1 MTASRL
7 GPKIKCSKWEIG
19 LTLSPGRE
27 VTGKVFKFGA
37 TAATCIEKNKS
48 KDREK
53 RLEALQSAFGKTKIG
68 DDSMDIDS
76 KKKNNEIDKNWKNV
90 AKQWLAKL

>member
-1 MTASRL
+1 MTKLKICLPFEYSRKPIDPIDEGTL
-7 GPKIKCSKWEIG
+7 FQILTGKSY
-19 LTLSPGRE
+19 LTLFPGRK

-37 TAATCIEKNKS
+37 TAATCIEKTKS

-68 DDSMDIDS
+68 DDGMDIDS
-76 KKKNNEIDKNWKNV
+76 GKNE
-90 AKQWLAKL
+90 